1 MYKRVLVPLDGST
14 LAEEILPLAE
24 RVSSGFNIPLHLLTV
39 IQQDSVAA
47 TSTAGPDASKKAA
60 QKAQDYLL
68 RVVSERVSRSIRPDH
83 VQMSVK
89 IAKVAD
95 AIVQEADSLPQTLIA
110 LSSHG
115 RSGLTRMVVGSVAD
129 KVLHGT
135 TAPVFLYAPR
145 EDMPIRQVEELDTLI
160 VPLDGSALAE
170 QALPH
175 AAALAKAL
183 QLRLVLI
190 RVTSTLTDIAADGFY
205 EVTQML
211 IDELEQEAIAYLD
224 RQVATLQQ
232 QGLTEVDRRHLT
244 GAAARKI
251 IDFARETPRSF
262 VAMCTHGRSGV
273 QRWALGSIADHVVS
287 HVAVPVLVIRAA

>member
-1 MYKRVLVPLDGST
+1 
-14 LAEEILPLAE
+14 
-24 RVSSGFNIPLHLLTV
+24 
-39 IQQDSVAA
+39 
-47 TSTAGPDASKKAA
+47 
-60 QKAQDYLL
+60 
-68 RVVSERVSRSIRPDH
+68 
-83 VQMSVK
+83 
-89 IAKVAD
+89 
-95 AIVQEADSLPQTLIA
+95 
-110 LSSHG
+110 
-115 RSGLTRMVVGSVAD
+115 
-129 KVLHGT
+129 
-135 TAPVFLYAPR
+135 
-145 EDMPIRQVEELDTLI
+145 
-160 VPLDGSALAE
+160 
-170 QALPH
+170 
-175 AAALAKAL
+175 
-183 QLRLVLI
+183 
-190 RVTSTLTDIAADGFY
+190 VTSTLTDIAADGFY